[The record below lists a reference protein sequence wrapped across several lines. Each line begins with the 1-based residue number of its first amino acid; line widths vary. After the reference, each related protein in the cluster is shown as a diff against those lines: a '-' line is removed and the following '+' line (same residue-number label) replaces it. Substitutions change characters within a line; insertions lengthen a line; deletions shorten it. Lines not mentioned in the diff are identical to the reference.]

1 MLDPLEFWEDRGK
14 WDLQGVKAPPV
25 LLEVL
30 VPRG

>member
-14 WDLQGVKAPPV
+14 SDLQGVKAPLV